1 LILVWSRPYL
11 ERSDPKFFEIYAVS
25 STTKTTE
32 TTEPQKKVYFSMM
45 NIICGY
51 FVHDYRIRDELIV

>member
-1 LILVWSRPYL
+1 MKEEFL
-11 ERSDPKFFEIYAVS
+11 EIYAVS

-51 FVHDYRIRDELIV
+51 FVHDYRIRGELIV